1 VLRRLLVL
9 ALAFAAISAISA
21 TAAIASAA
29 APSPAPAETAATLRN
44 LGLAQLENE
53 QPAQAAET
61 FRRLLSLTPADP
73 LPDANLA
80 IAALRQQKS
89 EEARSWIAKALAKAP
104 GRADLLA
111 LRGDVLRW
119 TGEDAEALAAYRQ
132 AATAAPDRVD
142 VQYALYHQAAGL
154 TGPAAEAALGAALKA
169 LQRLRPES
177 VVVLLQSGQRAIA
190 AGDRA
195 AATQAFLRVRELLD
209 PAPPVPAAALAA
221 VLAALESGNVASG
234 RVPALRLE
242 NALKPTPV
250 YQRDLKELAPNVQGL
265 PVERFAAEPP
275 PASWGDPVPV
285 RFAATALAADPTL
298 GRALAV
304 GDFDGDDRPDLVRV
318 AAGPAAEGP
327 PRFPR
332 LEIRLAAKGWAA
344 VPGPDAA
351 GITGLLAADLDN
363 DGHLDLVGYGPQ
375 RAVFWRGKGDGGF
388 EDATAAA
395 GLATASGA
403 AGAVLDFDIDGDLD
417 LVLGGR
423 GLELYRN
430 ALQGPLEAVGKQA
443 FPAPTLAGIRAI
455 RAVVASD
462 LDRDGDLDLIVA
474 HGGGIAVLDNRRQGR
489 FVDVTAAAGL
499 AAAGPAEAL
508 AAADLDNDGWPDLI
522 TAGEGGLALWH
533 NLGGGRFAPWPV
545 PGLPQGRPFTAVLA
559 FDADND
565 GRLDLA
571 AAGPGGVVVLGQ
583 RGTSAAPTFQPLA
596 VEGGPPSATALT
608 AADLDGDGDLDLVA
622 AGESGLHRLANEGGN
637 RNHWLDVRLRALTTG
652 SGKNNLQGLG
662 AVLEVRAG
670 TAYQFREA
678 AAGITHFGLGRLRA
692 ADVLRVVWTN
702 GVPQDRLQPGVDQ
715 RVVEEQLL
723 KGSCP
728 FLYAWTGQRFDFVTD
743 LLWNAP
749 IGLPVAPGVYA
760 GADPDELVRVDGAR
774 PVDGVYRLRVT
785 EELWEAAYFDAV
797 RLWVV
802 DHPADV
808 EVASRLKVVPG
819 ERQPVGVLAARG
831 LRPVAAAWDGR
842 GEDVTA
848 RVRARDEV
856 YASGY
861 EPSPYQGVARPW
873 TFTFDLGD
881 LGAAPGAP
889 IRLFLDGWIFPADA
903 SLNLAVAQRPDLPYL
918 PPRLEVE
925 TAGGWRILVPAMGFP
940 AGKTKTLVMDTPP
953 LPLGAHRLR
962 IVTSLWL
969 AWDRIAWT
977 QERADVTDKIPQ
989 VRARLLPRQ
998 AELRYRGFSALVRR
1012 SPNGPH
1018 GYDYGRVTPESPW
1031 LPLAGHYTRYG
1042 DVGELLAA
1050 ADDRSVVMGPGDE
1063 IALEFAAGG
1072 LPPIPPG
1079 WTRTV
1084 FLQSQGWDKDADR
1097 NTWEARHV
1105 EPLPFRAMRR
1115 YGDPFP
1121 DTPELRHY
1129 VARWLTRAVPL
1140 EP

>member
-1 VLRRLLVL
+1 MLRPLLLL
-9 ALAFAAISAISA
+9 ALAL
-21 TAAIASAA
+21 AA
-29 APSPAPAETAATLRN
+29 APPPTPAETAATLRN

-61 FRRLLSLTPADP
+61 FRRLLPLTPADP
-73 LPDANLA
+73 LPYANLA

-89 EEARSWIAKALAKAP
+89 EEALSWIAQALAKAP

-111 LRGDVLRW
+111 LRGDVLRRS
-119 TGEDAEALAAYRQ
+119 GEDAAALAAYRQ
-132 AATAAPDRVD
+132 AASAAPDRVD
-142 VQYALYHQAAGL
+142 VQYSLYHQAAGL
-154 TGPAAEAALGAALKA
+154 TGPAAEAALGEALKA

-177 VVVLLQSGQRAIA
+177 VVVLLQGGQRAIA

-195 AATQAFLRVRELLD
+195 GATQAFLRVRELLD
-209 PAPPVPAAALAA
+209 PVPPVPAAALAA
-221 VLAALESGNVASG
+221 VLTALESGEAAAA

-242 NALKPTPV
+242 NAVKPTSV

-265 PVERFAAEPP
+265 PVERFVTEPP

-285 RFAATALAADPTL
+285 RFAATALAANPTL

-304 GDFDGDDRPDLVRV
+304 GDFDGDDRPDVVRV
-318 AAGPAAEGP
+318 VAGAAADAP
-327 PRFPR
+327 PR
-332 LEIRLAAKGWAA
+332 LEIRLAPQGWKA

-363 DGHLDLVGYGPQ
+363 DGHLDLVGFGPQ
-375 RAVFWRGKGDGGF
+375 RVVFWRGKGDGGF

-395 GLATASGA
+395 GLTAASGA
-403 AGAVLDFDIDGDLD
+403 AGTVLDYDIDGDLD

-423 GLELYRN
+423 ALELYRN
-430 ALQGPLEAVGKQA
+430 ALQGPLAAVGKQA
-443 FPAPTLAGIRAI
+443 FPAPALAGI

-489 FVDVTAAAGL
+489 FADVTAAAGL

-508 AAADLDNDGWPDLI
+508 AAADLDNDGLPDLI
-522 TAGEGGLALWH
+522 TAGDGGLALWH

-583 RGTSAAPTFQPLA
+583 RGSSAAPTFQPLA
-596 VEGGPPSATALT
+596 VEGGPPSATALA

-622 AGESGLHRLANEGGN
+622 AGGGGLHRLTNEGGS
-637 RNHWLDVRLRALTTG
+637 RNHWLDVRLQALTTG
-652 SGKNNLQGLG
+652 NGKNNLQGLG

-670 TAYQFREA
+670 AAYQFREA

-715 RVVEEQLL
+715 RVVEQQVL

-728 FLYAWTGQRFDFVTD
+728 FLYAWTGERFDFVTD
-743 LLWNAP
+743 LLWNSP

-808 EVASRLKVVPG
+808 EVASRLKVIPG
-819 ERQPVGVLAARG
+819 ERQPVGVLAARD

-842 GEDVTA
+842 GEDVTE

-861 EPSPYQGVARPW
+861 EPSPYQGVARAW
-873 TFTFDLGD
+873 TFTFDLGE
-881 LGAAPGAP
+881 APDGP
-889 IRLFLDGWIFPADA
+889 VRLFLDGWIFPADA

-925 TAGGWRILVPAMGFP
+925 TAGGWQTLVPAMGFP
-940 AGKTKTLVMDTPP
+940 AGKTKTLVVDTPP
-953 LPLGAHRLR
+953 LPAGSRRLR

-977 QERADVTDKIPQ
+977 RERVDEAPEI
-989 VRARLLPRQ
+989 RARLAPRA
-998 AELRYRGFSALVRR
+998 AELHYRGFSALVRR

-1018 GYDYGRVTPESPW
+1018 GYDYGRVTPDSPW
-1031 LPLAGHYTRYG
+1031 LPLVGHYTRYG
-1042 DVGELLAA
+1042 EVGELLAVV
-1050 ADDRSVVMGPGDE
+1050 DDRSVVMGPGDE
-1063 IALEFAAGG
+1063 IALEFAAAG
-1072 LPPIPPG
+1072 LPPVPPG
-1079 WTRTV
+1079 WRRTV

-1097 NTWEARHV
+1097 NTWEAWHV
-1105 EPLPFRAMRR
+1105 EPLPFRAMQR

-1121 DTPELRHY
+1121 ETPELRDY
-1129 VARWLTRAVPL
+1129 VERWLTRVVPL
-1140 EP
+1140 AP